1 MEYMKIG
8 HTDINASA
16 ITFGAMPIGGG
27 TWWSGSDDKVSIDT
41 IHRAYDLGIN
51 TIDTAPIYGLGHSEE
66 VVGKAIA
73 GQRDKYVISTKATFD
88 WDTGEGRFWHEVDGH
103 KVYVAHGYKDIIKDC
118 ENSLKR
124 LGTDYIDIYYTHNPV
139 RDPAWLEKYPVEDTV
154 RALMDLKKAGKIRCI
169 GSSNVDP
176 EHIEAYMACG
186 CEIDI
191 IQRKYTILARGVEE
205 NILPICEKYGMTFHA
220 YAPIERGL
228 LTGTVTKDRVVP
240 PRRRPGGS
248 GLVGPRQAAPRHR
261 LRGRLEG
268 HLRGVPLHPDRLGH
282 RLHPSQQTLCQRDLR
297 RPEDQASGGRRGHCQ
312 CHPPG
317 RHGGGDPP
325 PGRGAGGQ
333 IRRLIREV
341 PV

>member
-1 MEYMKIG
+1 M
-8 HTDINASA
+8 
-16 ITFGAMPIGGG
+16 
-27 TWWSGSDDKVSIDT
+27 
-41 IHRAYDLGIN
+41 
-51 TIDTAPIYGLGHSEE
+51 
-66 VVGKAIA
+66 
-73 GQRDKYVISTKATFD
+73 
-88 WDTGEGRFWHEVDGH
+88 DGH

-240 PRRRPGGS
+240 PGDAR
-248 GLVGPRQAAPRHR
+248 
-261 LRGRLEG
+261 
-268 HLRGVPLHPDRLGH
+268 
-282 RLHPSQQTLCQRDLR
+282 
-297 RPEDQASGGRRGHCQ
+297 EDQAWWAPDKLPHAIDFVDGLKDICEEYHCTQ
-312 CHPPG
+312 TDLAIAFI
-317 RHGGGDPP
+317 RHGRPYVNVIY
-325 PGRGAGGQ
+325 GARKIKHLEAGAATVNVTLRDDTVAE
-333 IRRLIREV
+333 IRRRAEELEAKYGG
-341 PV
+341 

>member
-240 PRRRPGGS
+240 PGDAR
-248 GLVGPRQAAPRHR
+248 
-261 LRGRLEG
+261 
-268 HLRGVPLHPDRLGH
+268 
-282 RLHPSQQTLCQRDLR
+282 
-297 RPEDQASGGRRGHCQ
+297 EDQAWWAPDKLPHAIDFVDGLKDICEEYHCTQ
-312 CHPPG
+312 TDLAIAFI
-317 RHGGGDPP
+317 RHNRPYVN
-325 PGRGAGGQ
+325 
-333 IRRLIREV
+333 V
-341 PV
+341 PFR

>member
-191 IQRKYTILARGVEE
+191 IQRKYTILARGVDE

-240 PRRRPGGS
+240 PGDAR
-248 GLVGPRQAAPRHR
+248 
-261 LRGRLEG
+261 
-268 HLRGVPLHPDRLGH
+268 
-282 RLHPSQQTLCQRDLR
+282 
-297 RPEDQASGGRRGHCQ
+297 EDQAWWAPDKLPHAIDFVDGLKDICEEYHCTQ
-312 CHPPG
+312 TDLAIAFI
-317 RHGGGDPP
+317 RHNRPYVNVIY
-325 PGRGAGGQ
+325 GARKIKHLEAGAATVNVTLRDDTVAE
-333 IRRLIREV
+333 IRRRAEELEAKYGG
-341 PV
+341 